1 MGLLQ
6 VYLAYTKVNFAEWLM
21 QDITV
26 LKTFLSPDQQHQS
39 TEGTVTQQDII
50 VINGLLLNIICG
62 QLQP

>member
-39 TEGTVTQQDII
+39 TEGNTTRH
-50 VINGLLLNIICG
+50 NCN
-62 QLQP
+62 